1 MAVGGSEDYMK
12 ILHLPIH
19 EGGVAYYRHHLPTM
33 ALRRAGHTVLA
44 AEDALPNWLRLC
56 DFTSHEGWLSKQ
68 LEEGV
73 DIIHGGW
80 SNNLYH
86 IELLVAARE
95 KSRAH
100 LLIDF
105 DDDVL
110 NIDKYNLSYMHYH
123 EGNPSRRVARLG
135 MRVADGVTTSTVP
148 LQESMKPEARFT
160 AVLPNFVNTADWQ
173 DFPVDRERPRDRSVR
188 VMFAGG
194 PSHLGDVTQVK
205 EAVEW
210 VISHYDGKDE
220 RPHVKVI
227 FFACMPDWAAHYV
240 SDSHIATAN
249 RCFYISATGND
260 VALWQR
266 CIRWVAPDILV
277 APLLHH
283 QFNRS
288 KSLIKAY
295 DAAMVEGCAFAC
307 EAWPAYD
314 DVPADAA
321 SHVDSTRE
329 GAWQETLQALIEN
342 ADLRHEL
349 SAALRAWVLDKRTID
364 ANINLWEAAYQQ
376 ALDRPIVSALSD
388 IVRPRILAPSGK
400 LARELDD

>member
-1 MAVGGSEDYMK
+1 
-12 ILHLPIH
+12 
-19 EGGVAYYRHHLPTM
+19 M
-33 ALRRAGHTVLA
+33 ALRRARHEVWCV
-44 AEDALPNWLRLC
+44 AEAKDAWIINTPKGAYEEWLM
-56 DFTSHEGWLSKQ
+56 EQ
-68 LEEGV
+68 LDNGV
-73 DIIHGGW
+73 DVIHAGW
-80 SNNLYH
+80 SNNLAH

-100 LLIDF
+100 LLIDY
-105 DDDVL
+105 DDDILGVEKF
-110 NIDKYNLSYMHYH
+110 NVNYKHYH
-123 EGNPSRRVARLG
+123 EGAFSRRVARLG
-135 MRVADGVTTSTVP
+135 VRVADGVTVSTSP
-148 LQESMKPEARFT
+148 IAEALKGECRRSFT
-160 AVLPNFVNTADWQ
+160 LPNFVNPADWQ
-173 DFPVDRERPRDRSVR
+173 GLPVDHERLRDRSVR
-188 VMFAGG
+188 IMFAGG
-194 PSHLGDVTQVK
+194 QSHLGDLTQVK
-205 EAVEW
+205 EAVAW
-210 VISHYDGKDE
+210 AISHYDGKDG
-220 RPHVKVI
+220 RPHVKFI
-227 FFACMPDWAAHYV
+227 FLACMPDWAARYV
-240 SDSHIATAN
+240 SDSRTATIN
-249 RCFYISATGND
+249 RCFYIAETGND

-314 DVPADAA
+314 EVPTDAA

-329 GAWQETLQALIEN
+329 GAWQETLRALIEN

-349 SAALRAWVLDKRTID
+349 STSLRAWVLDKRTID

-376 ALDRPIVSALSD
+376 ALATPIVSALSD
-388 IVRPRILAPSGK
+388 IVRPRILAPDGR